1 MEQMKTRSV
10 GARAHR
16 SQPPRGKAL
25 MGLMLSLALVGVA
38 GLSACGQKRPL
49 QLPQAAKTAGT
60 GSAAP
65 MTSSPAATV
74 APGATA
80 TPASVTAASAPAS
93 AAIMPQR

>member
-1 MEQMKTRSV
+1 MKTRSV

-25 MGLMLSLALVGVA
+25 MGLMLSLALVGVV

-65 MTSSPAATV
+65 MTSPPAAAV
-74 APGATA
+74 APPATA
-80 TPASVTAASAPAS
+80 TPASAPAS